1 MSRQSPLIEVAAEQV
16 VVQLDKIS
24 ITEKP
29 FYSQTILRGRTNDA
43 AFKTAVKTILSV
55 DLNEQAN
62 TCIESDGLMVFWMS
76 PDQWLLLTNDESQSK
91 KIAMLPGALEQIHG
105 AVNDVSSGQ
114 TIVNVKGEK
123 ALELMNKGTTFDVH
137 PGHFKPGQCAQTV
150 FAKMNVLIFPRE
162 TDNHNEFDIIV
173 RRSFSDFLGR
183 WLINACNE
191 YKG

>member
-55 DLNEQAN
+55 DLNEQSN

-91 KIAMLPGALEQIHG
+91 RLPCCPGRLNKFM
-105 AVNDVSSGQ
+105 VP
-114 TIVNVKGEK
+114 
-123 ALELMNKGTTFDVH
+123 LMMSV
-137 PGHFKPGQCAQTV
+137 A
-150 FAKMNVLIFPRE
+150 A
-162 TDNHNEFDIIV
+162 
-173 RRSFSDFLGR
+173 RRL
-183 WLINACNE
+183 
-191 YKG
+191 